1 MNTQRQLFVFHYIE
15 KIGFVLFGLSFFLSL
30 GFFVIVIFVW
40 VCIGLYMLIGIV
52 YILSVFIFGG
62 FVLFGGVRDIL
73 NARAI
78 YLQIEEAWA

>member
-1 MNTQRQLFVFHYIE
+1 
-15 KIGFVLFGLSFFLSL
+15 
-30 GFFVIVIFVW
+30 
-40 VCIGLYMLIGIV
+40 MLIGIV

>member
-1 MNTQRQLFVFHYIE
+1 MKLGVFFVDYICLGLYWVY
-15 KIGFVLFGLSFFLSL
+15 IFFVLFG
-30 GFFVIVIFVW
+30 FV
-40 VCIGLYMLIGIV
+40 LYCCV
-52 YILSVFIFGG
+52 YLYCWGV